1 MANANDGINTI
12 ATGFKNIFLAGVGA
26 MALTGERTKELVDQL
41 VAKGEI
47 TVEQGKQVTAD
58 LQQKATAAA
67 KDTREDVLKAIMN
80 TMTPEERA
88 EFAKKAAAYA
98 AEVSGAAATADAADG
113 DAKDAPEPAAEGTA
127 EVVDVEDVVEE
138 DKPETK

>member
-80 TMTPEERA
+80 TMTPEER
-88 EFAKKAAAYA
+88 E
-98 AEVSGAAATADAADG
+98 EGRRLRRRGVGRRCHGGCGRRRREGRPGACG
-113 DAKDAPEPAAEGTA
+113 RGNRRGG
-127 EVVDVEDVVEE
+127 
-138 DKPETK
+138 

>member
-26 MALTGERTKELVDQL
+26 MALTGEKTKELVDQL

-67 KDTREDVLKAIMN
+67 KAPSSRRRPPP
-80 TMTPEERA
+80 TPPRCRA
-88 EFAKKAAAYA
+88 PLPRRMRPT
-98 AEVSGAAATADAADG
+98 AT
-113 DAKDAPEPAAEGTA
+113 
-127 EVVDVEDVVEE
+127 
-138 DKPETK
+138 